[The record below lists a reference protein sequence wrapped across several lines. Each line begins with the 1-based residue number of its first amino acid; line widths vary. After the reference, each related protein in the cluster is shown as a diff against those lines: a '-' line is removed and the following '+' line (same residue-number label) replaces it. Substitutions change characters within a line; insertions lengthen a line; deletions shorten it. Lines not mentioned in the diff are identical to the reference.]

1 MNVVLSLLAGT
12 RRIIVYSMLGFQW
25 YFSVIITYV
34 NNGWSRIHSWGA
46 KFEQFVNLSSVII
59 FESCNRGQ
67 FRNLEV
73 ECAGK
78 AGEIV
83 H

>member
-1 MNVVLSLLAGT
+1 MSTTDDLERSKL
-12 RRIIVYSMLGFQW
+12 
-25 YFSVIITYV
+25 
-34 NNGWSRIHSWGA
+34 IHSWRA

-73 ECAGK
+73 ECAGE

-83 H
+83 HSRK

>member
-1 MNVVLSLLAGT
+1 MSTTDDLERSKL
-12 RRIIVYSMLGFQW
+12 
-25 YFSVIITYV
+25 
-34 NNGWSRIHSWGA
+34 IHLWGA